1 MILFLSLPVEGIYS
15 ALSECQALYPDPELS
30 SDSQADEDEEEVGE
44 GVELIQDDESARGVF
59 YTSAEEGIPHLSPQ
73 GRVSL
78 TLNHQLRK
86 LFFLNL

>member
-30 SDSQADEDEEEVGE
+30 SDSQADEEEVGE

-78 TLNHQLRK
+78 TLNRRLRK